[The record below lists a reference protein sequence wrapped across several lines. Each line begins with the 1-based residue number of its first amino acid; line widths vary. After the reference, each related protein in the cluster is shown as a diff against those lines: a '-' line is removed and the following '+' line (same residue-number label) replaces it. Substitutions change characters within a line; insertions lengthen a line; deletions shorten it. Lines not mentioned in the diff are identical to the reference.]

1 VRTLDVP
8 EQVAF
13 IATMV
18 ADDAVENALELLVQR
33 HARFVY
39 QVAYSVLRNHHDA
52 EDAAQETFLRVMSHR
67 RELAGV
73 KDERAWLARIAWRIA
88 VDRRRHVRP
97 EVVAQRSS
105 AGSDDDT
112 DVLNRLRATDAGAEQ
127 TVITAQMLAI
137 AERLIARLPSDLRD
151 VLTLSTVSEMTSVEI
166 ATVLQIPEAS
176 VRTRLFR
183 ARQLLKEKLSALL
196 EGKAV

>member
-1 VRTLDVP
+1 MP

-13 IATMV
+13 IVTMV
-18 ADDAVENALELLVQR
+18 ANDDAVEDALELLIQR

-52 EDAAQETFLRVMSHR
+52 EDAAQETFIRVMAHR

-73 KDERAWLARIAWRIA
+73 QDERAWLARIAWRIA
-88 VDRRRHVRP
+88 VDRRRHMQP
-97 EVVAQRSS
+97 EVVTQRSLV
-105 AGSDDDT
+105 GPDDDT

-137 AERLIARLPSDLRD
+137 AERLIARLPADLRD
-151 VLTLSTVSEMTSVEI
+151 VLTLSTVREMTSVEI
-166 ATVLQIPEAS
+166 ATVLEIPEAS